1 MAESS
6 INVDKFSGIDFP
18 ADTNRIEDVEDQV
31 TSAGGLHVG
40 GEVYK
45 SSEAAH
51 NEPCQSEIGDEGAA
65 FELDIEDSKDLLSLN
80 EELSNILDPK
90 VGCSLNLLI

>member
-18 ADTNRIEDVEDQV
+18 ADTNRTED
-31 TSAGGLHVG
+31 VG

-45 SSEAAH
+45 SSESAH

-90 VGCSLNLLI
+90 VGWSLNFLI